1 MYDLLIKNGTVIDP
15 AQQLFRKAD
24 LVVQDGKIAC
34 LGELSQEK
42 ASQTI
47 DASGCLVV
55 PGLIDIHAHLYP
67 LTEIGIPAEA
77 VCFASGVTTA
87 MDCGSA
93 GAATYPAH
101 RGSILTSRLRIRALL
116 HVCSAGL
123 VTGRY
128 LENPDPRYYDIPK
141 IERCL
146 HEYPELLG
154 LKVRQGAEIVG
165 ELGLRP
171 LAATIEIAEKYQVPV
186 MVHCSNPPGK
196 MDEIIEM
203 LRPGDILTHAYQD
216 KGYSLLDKNGKISK
230 SAWAAR
236 ERGVIFDV
244 ANANIHFSFAV
255 ARQAIAEGFLPDT
268 ISTDLTIRSL
278 YRRPAVFNLLH
289 VMSKY
294 LNMGLSLQQVIE
306 LCTIRPAR
314 LMRLDGQIGS
324 LRVGNCADIAVLSEF
339 NKDTDFGDRAGV
351 IMHGNRNLRAMLTVR
366 AGEIVY
372 RDQGF

>member
-1 MYDLLIKNGTVIDP
+1 MYDLLIRNATVIDP
-15 AQQLFRKAD
+15 AQEIFQKAD
-24 LVVQDGKIAC
+24 VAVKDGKISG
-34 LGELSQEK
+34 LGDFSLEK
-42 ASQTI
+42 SFHTI
-47 DASGCLVV
+47 DASECLVV
-55 PGLIDIHAHLYP
+55 PGLIDMHTHLYP

-77 VCFASGVTTA
+77 ACFSSGVTTA

-123 VTGRY
+123 ATGRY
-128 LENPDPRYYDIPK
+128 LENPDPRYYDISK
-141 IERCL
+141 IEGCL
-146 HEYPELLG
+146 HEFPELLG

-165 ELGLRP
+165 DLGLRP

-216 KGYSLLDKNGKISK
+216 NGDSLLDKYGKVSK
-230 SAWAAR
+230 AAWTAR
-236 ERGVIFDV
+236 KRGVIFDV

-268 ISTDLTIRSL
+268 ISTDLTTRSL

-294 LNMGLSLQQVIE
+294 LNLGLSLPQVIE
-306 LCTIRPAR
+306 RCTIRPAQ
-314 LMRLDGQIGS
+314 LMKLDNKIGS
-324 LRVGNCADIAVLSEF
+324 LRVGCCADIAVLSEF
-339 NKDTDFGDRAGV
+339 NHDTAFGDRTGV
-351 IMHGNRNLRAMLTVR
+351 IMSGNRNLRAMLTVR

-372 RDQGF
+372 RDQEF